1 MTLTLFESLIIAL
14 VEGQRFGIPY
24 SVLLFFF
31 LAAQH
36 VGSQGIEPAPPALE
50 VQSLSR
56 WTAGE
61 SPTLPFLV
69 LSLIKSGGVSVTI
82 TLNILYS
89 LVCLLLEFLL
99 GL

>member
-1 MTLTLFESLIIAL
+1 MEFPTLSFW
-14 VEGQRFGIPY
+14 
-24 SVLLFFF
+24 FF

-50 VQSLSR
+50 VQSQSLTSR
-56 WTAGE
+56 E
-61 SPTLPFLV
+61 SPTLPILV
-69 LSLIKSGGVSVTI
+69 MSLIKSGGVSVTI